1 MKKRLSKKTQL
12 LIAIIFAVLIVAAY
26 QRPIAGKDFSSIIS
40 GQVFDVRTND
50 KNLHGTDEIA
60 ESALSLTNAVENP
73 DHEQELF
80 HDVDEAMLD
89 KAILEQFLEKR
100 PVHRYRVV
108 TIDSDSIR
116 SIIRDEYNNLLPLN
130 LFDDTKLVSY
140 ASSKDDYVTGFE
152 AGISAWSGGIIGEE
166 YGSVV
171 LVIDANG
178 MIEGTIRTS
187 DGYYRITRAGRSPY
201 QFIWQIV
208 PGYTETID

>member
-1 MKKRLSKKTQL
+1 LKKRLSKKTQL
-12 LIAIIFAVLIVAAY
+12 LIAVIFAVLIVAAY
-26 QRPIAGKDFSSIIS
+26 QGPIAENDFLSVIS
-40 GQVFDVRTND
+40 DQVFDVRTND
-50 KNLHGTDEIA
+50 KNSHGIDENA
-60 ESALSLTNAVENP
+60 EPALSLTNAVENP
-73 DHEQELF
+73 DHEPELF

-89 KAILEQFLEKR
+89 KAILQKFLQER

-116 SIIRDEYNNLLPLN
+116 SIIRDEYNDLLPLN

-140 ASSKDDYVTGFE
+140 ASSKEDWLTGVRTC
-152 AGISAWSGGIIGEE
+152 ISRWSGGIIGEE